1 MSTHKSQI
9 ETKHLPPNSPK
20 RFVSA
25 WGEKKKQLKTNSK
38 PVPNSPP
45 KKLSNQ
51 PQKEIE
57 VQVTFS
63 WKFTAKEWNENAVH
77 RKEIENDLKIVV
89 GYDPISGF
97 WALNDIVHPEVIE
110 YSVNSLD

>member
-9 ETKHLPPNSPK
+9 ETKQNTPVSSK
-20 RFVSA
+20 SFVSA
-25 WGEKKKQLKTNSK
+25 WGEKKKQMQNNSK
-38 PVPNSPP
+38 PVQNSP
-45 KKLSNQ
+45 K
-51 PQKEIE
+51 KEIE

-77 RKEIENDLKIVV
+77 RKEIENDVKIVV

-110 YSVNSLD
+110 YTVNSLD

>member
-9 ETKHLPPNSPK
+9 DEKQLPPNSPK
-20 RFVSA
+20 PFVSA
-25 WGEKKKQLKTNSK
+25 WGKKKKQLEMNSK
-38 PVPNSPP
+38 PVQKTPQ

-51 PQKEIE
+51 PKKEIE

-63 WKFTAKEWNENAVH
+63 WKFSAEEWIENAAH
-77 RKEIENDLKIVV
+77 RKEIEKDVKIVV

-110 YSVNSLD
+110 YTVNSLD

>member
-9 ETKHLPPNSPK
+9 ETKQNTPVSSKP
-20 RFVSA
+20 FVSA

-38 PVPNSPP
+38 PVQKNPP

-51 PQKEIE
+51 PKKEIE

-63 WKFTAKEWNENAVH
+63 WKFSAKEWNENAVH

-97 WALNDIVHPEVIE
+97 YALNDIVYPEVIE
-110 YSVNSLD
+110 YTVNSLD

>member
-9 ETKHLPPNSPK
+9 DKKQNTPVSTKSI
-20 RFVSA
+20 VSA
-25 WGEKKKQLKTNSK
+25 WEEKKKQLETNSK

-63 WKFTAKEWNENAVH
+63 WKFSAKEWTENAAH
-77 RKEIENDLKIVV
+77 RKEMEKDVKIMI

-97 WALNDIVHPEVIE
+97 WALNDIVQPEVIE
-110 YSVNSLD
+110 YTVNSLD

>member
-9 ETKHLPPNSPK
+9 DKKQLPPNSSKP
-20 RFVSA
+20 FVSA

-57 VQVTFS
+57 CRVTFS
-63 WKFTAKEWNENAVH
+63 WKFSAKEWSENAIH
-77 RKEIENDLKIVV
+77 RKEMEKDVKIMI

-97 WALNDIVHPEVIE
+97 YALNDIVYPEVIE
-110 YSVNSLD
+110 YTVNSLD